1 MPRVQM
7 TPNCPIRPL
16 GMSVKN
22 MGRIRIRNRQFKVK
36 RMMEMPR
43 NVEVMRNSRVVR
55 RMVVRRQTIY
65 SGEVR
70 KNYY

>member
-1 MPRVQM
+1 M

-16 GMSVKN
+16 GMGVKN

-43 NVEVMRNSRVVR
+43 NVEVMRNGRVEKSRR
-55 RMVVRRQTIY
+55 
-65 SGEVR
+65 G
-70 KNYY
+70 

>member
-7 TPNCPIRPL
+7 TPRWPVRPL
-16 GMSVKN
+16 AMGVKN
-22 MGRIRIRNRQFKVK
+22 MGRIRISNRQFKVK
-36 RMMEMPR
+36 RMMEEPR
-43 NVEVMRNSRVVR
+43 NVEVMRNGRVVR